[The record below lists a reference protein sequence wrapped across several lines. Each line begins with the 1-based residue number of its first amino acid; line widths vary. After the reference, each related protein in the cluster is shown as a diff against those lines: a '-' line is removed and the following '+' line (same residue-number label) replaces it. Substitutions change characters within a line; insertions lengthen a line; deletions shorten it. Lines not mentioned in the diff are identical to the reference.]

1 MEDMMTSTQGG
12 WITAAVIGIATLAK
26 MALDAHK
33 ERRKLLD
40 SAKIAREKESAEDT
54 KEDKKTAQDILKAQV
69 QSLTSKVEALER
81 QVSLLIEERQTL
93 STSQAALRVQL
104 DAALAEV
111 ARLRK
116 SRDRYR
122 EIALRA
128 RDEAA
133 RGTLEESSLGE
144 ELSVADE
151 ASSLS

>member
-1 MEDMMTSTQGG
+1 MEDMMTSTQTGG
-12 WITAAVIGIATLAK
+12 WVVALGLALIGLLKMAHESWAKRQETSAKDKREDETAAQV
-26 MALDAHK
+26 
-33 ERRKLLD
+33 
-40 SAKIAREKESAEDT
+40 
-54 KEDKKTAQDILKAQV
+54 ILKAQV